1 MLAYVFWHWR
11 RSDVDRAEYENAQR
25 RFHAALA
32 AAPAAGFARSQSAAL
47 TGAPWAAGGGPAY
60 EDWYLVDV
68 SAALDALN
76 RAAISASRQA
86 PHDAAAALA
95 AGGVAGLYTLR
106 AGVALTA
113 PTLATWFAKP
123 AGMSYAQLDVA
134 LREVVAHGACVW
146 MRYMVLGPTPE
157 FCLHSGAELE
167 LPGPLVG
174 LRLRLRTVWPEG
186 R

>member
-11 RSDVDRAEYENAQR
+11 RGDVDRAEYENAQR

-32 AAPAAGFARSQSAAL
+32 AAPAEGLIHSHSAAL
-47 TGAPWAAGGGPAY
+47 QGAAWAAGGGAAY
-60 EDWYLVDV
+60 EDWYIVHT
-68 SAALDALN
+68 SGALDLLN
-76 RAAISASRQA
+76 AAAISASRQA

-95 AGGVAGLYTLR
+95 AGGTAGLYTLR
-106 AGVALTA
+106 AGIALTA
-113 PTLATWFAKP
+113 PAHATWFAKP
-123 AGMSYAQLDVA
+123 AGMSYAHLDVA
-134 LREVVAHGACVW
+134 LREVVAQGACLW
-146 MRYMVLGPTPE
+146 MRFMVLGPTPE

-174 LRLRLRTVWPEG
+174 LRLRLRTVWPDG